1 MAIPLALQEHLAL
14 TRRYMQEP
22 NIAPYKTLGTHLKYV
37 REQKSETLAEAAG
50 AVEIDIE
57 TLERYESGLEC
68 PAEDVLMLMIDH
80 FDVRDQEA
88 VQLWESAGYTRH
100 TDNRARSPLE
110 NVEKG
115 SAVVVLALDM
125 RTQYTDG
132 VEITAGKNGVVMQFT
147 QGPEQQPI
155 AKLGMSYDQAQEVLA
170 TLQLAVLQGR
180 AGYTQRR
187 LNPPQK

>member
-1 MAIPLALQEHLAL
+1 
-14 TRRYMQEP
+14 
-22 NIAPYKTLGTHLKYV
+22 
-37 REQKSETLAEAAG
+37 
-50 AVEIDIE
+50 
-57 TLERYESGLEC
+57 
-68 PAEDVLMLMIDH
+68 MIDH

-100 TDNRARSPLE
+100 ADNRTRSPLE
-110 NVEKG
+110 NIEKG

-132 VEITAGKNGVVMQFT
+132 IEITAGKNGVVMQFT
-147 QGPEQQPI
+147 QGPEPQPI

>member
-1 MAIPLALQEHLAL
+1 
-14 TRRYMQEP
+14 MQES
-22 NIAPYKTLGTHLKYV
+22 NTAPYKSLGLHLKYV

-88 VQLWESAGYTRH
+88 VQLWESAGYTRS
-100 TDNRARSPLE
+100 TENRGRSPLE
-110 NVEKG
+110 NIEKG
-115 SAVVVLALDM
+115 TAVVVLALDM

-132 VEITAGKNGVVMQFT
+132 IEVTAGKNGIVVQFT
-147 QGPEQQPI
+147 QGSEPQPV
-155 AKLGMSYDQAQEVLA
+155 AKLGMSYDQAQEVLK

-187 LNPPQK
+187 LGPPQK